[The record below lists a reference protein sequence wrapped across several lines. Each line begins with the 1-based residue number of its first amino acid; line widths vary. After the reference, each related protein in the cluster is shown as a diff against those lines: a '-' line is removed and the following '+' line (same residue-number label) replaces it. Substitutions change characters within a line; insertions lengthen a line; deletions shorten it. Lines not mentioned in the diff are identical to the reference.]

1 MSEVE
6 TKGTEMKETETN
18 ETETSETNEKEKEQ
32 SANNIDV
39 EAEKKKAVNAYLES
53 LGVDNDELGN
63 IVKKHKEEEE
73 KNKTDLEKKNDELV
87 KVMKELKKER
97 ELRLSA
103 EAKVTAYTMGVK
115 PELLDDFVVIAK
127 SKVTS
132 QNDIASVIAEMKDS
146 PSGKVYFNS
155 SEEEETEEEGK
166 KNGNKTIVTSK
177 RIETKKEKEGTENNK
192 PKSDGSMAERLL
204 KKRLEKKDSPY
215 FKI

>member
-6 TKGTEMKETETN
+6 TKGTETKETETN
-18 ETETSETNEKEKEQ
+18 ETKGKETEEKGKEQ
-32 SANNIDV
+32 KTNNDIDV
-39 EAEKKKAVNAYLES
+39 EAEKKKAVDAYLES
-53 LGVDNDELGN
+53 LGVDNNELGN

-73 KNKTDLEKKNDELV
+73 KNKTDLEKKNDELA
-87 KVMKELKKER
+87 KIMKELKKER

-155 SEEEETEEEGK
+155 AGEENTEEKGK
-166 KNGNKTIVTSK
+166 KDGNKAIVTSK
-177 RIETKKEKEGTENNK
+177 RVETKKEGKENNK
-192 PKSDGSMAERLL
+192 PKSDDSMAERLL
-204 KKRLEKKDSPY
+204 KKRLEKKNSPY